1 MHNIINKYLTFNAIN
16 NKENKMNR
24 YKEDLLILLFLLI
37 FIFIGNYAVSTTA
50 EDDSTAIL
58 EG

>member
-1 MHNIINKYLTFNAIN
+1 
-16 NKENKMNR
+16 MNR

-37 FIFIGNYAVSTTA
+37 FTFIGNYAISTTV
-50 EDDSTAIL
+50 EDDSTAIF